1 MSKERAEVGA
11 NVGGIQP
18 EIFLKEQTNSSSP
31 PIREK
36 MSDVEQ
42 KHQKD
47 RIKIAVR
54 DIHNSSVSDV
64 LRMAKLQMIE
74 SEMENKHRSELL
86 YHMTRQKLEMCQ
98 LRQELGVLS
107 GVKDTSSLSTST
119 GNTYGLSHKSLNCK
133 SPHMQRYTTATE
145 KTDSLGRDDEF
156 DSNIDDC
163 ISNEGGK
170 NLRIP
175 IKVPDLPESPELD
188 PTKPTWCDTGLKE
201 NFSFNYRNEEILS
214 DVSQFD
220 NLFDFGRAKDHYSRG
235 FVGKSD
241 ECPAR
246 AVQWR
251 NTPSKFNSSLYKTE
265 ICRSWSEFGLCPY
278 SHDCHYAHGFAELRV
293 KPKPHWKY
301 KTEMCKKYLNGYCPY
316 GSRCCFVHE
325 QNEFQKPVGR
335 GLHGQRYSDQKKA
348 LNLRW
353 HGQPTRK
360 HHCEVPIQA
369 PNVYE

>member
-11 NVGGIQP
+11 NVGEIQP
-18 EIFLKEQTNSSSP
+18 EIFLKEQTNSSCGR
-31 PIREK
+31 IREK

-42 KHQKD
+42 NQQKD

-64 LRMAKLQMIE
+64 LRMAKLQLIE

-98 LRQELGVLS
+98 LRKELGVLS
-107 GVKDTSSLSTST
+107 GVNDTSPLSTST
-119 GNTYGLSHKSLNCK
+119 RNSYGLSQKSLNCK
-133 SPHMQRYTTATE
+133 SPHMQRYTTGTE
-145 KTDSLGRDDEF
+145 KTGSLGDSGF

-163 ISNEGGK
+163 ISNEDGK
-170 NLRIP
+170 PLGIA
-175 IKVPDLPESPELD
+175 IKVPDLPGSPELV
-188 PTKPTWCDTGLKE
+188 PAKPTWGENVVKE
-201 NFSFNYRNEEILS
+201 NCSSNNRSEELLS
-214 DVSQFD
+214 DVSHFNSLYD
-220 NLFDFGRAKDHYSRG
+220 YGRTKNRYSRG
-235 FVGKSD
+235 FVSKSD
-241 ECPAR
+241 EFPAR
-246 AVQWR
+246 AVHWR
-251 NTPSKFNSSLYKTE
+251 NTPSKFNASLYKTE

-325 QNEFQKPVGR
+325 LNEFQKPVGP
-335 GLHGQRYSDQKKA
+335 GLRPQRYADQKKA
-348 LNLRW
+348 PHLRW
-353 HGQPTRK
+353 HGEPAQK
-360 HHCEVPIQA
+360 YQCDVLIQA